1 VRPFREFNKDATG
14 GGMKYPLTQTYSGGS
29 INFDTILDDAITGY
43 DTSKQK
49 DPITKIALA
58 FNELLPIIPIYERLN
73 NNPINDKVRVTGWKP
88 DGDPIYTQGGGD
100 NFTIVMLMDGT
111 LRKI

>member
-29 INFDTILDDAITGY
+29 INFDTVLDDAIAGF

-49 DPITKIALA
+49 DPVTKIAIA
-58 FNELLPIIPIYERLN
+58 FNELLPCIPIYERLN
-73 NNPINDKVRVTGWKP
+73 NNPINDKARVTGWKP
-88 DGDPIYTQGGGD
+88 DGDPIYNQGGGD
-100 NFTIVMLMDGT
+100 NFAIVQLMDGG
-111 LRKI
+111 LHKL